1 MGKLETKEFVAGRGY
16 SQEDWD
22 EVDDNP
28 EWTEEDFRNAKPF
41 AEVFPEWAAAIERDK
56 QTVAASGGRRAIVSI
71 ILDVEVL
78 EKLQAEGGDW
88 KARVNDILKKAF
100 A

>member
-41 AEVFPEWAAAIERDK
+41 AEVFPEWAAAMERDER
-56 QTVAASGGRRAIVSI
+56 TVAASEGQKAIVSI

-78 EKLQAEGGDW
+78 EKLKAEGDDW
-88 KARVNDILKKAF
+88 KVRVNDILKKAV